1 MTPDALVSASLCS
14 TAVVKS
20 VQGAGLGSGLGEVA
34 GEREPR
40 GGQRSDFE
48 AGYRPASG
56 CGLMGQSRCEEDG

>member
-34 GEREPR
+34 GDRESPEGVKGQTLKQDAGRPR
-40 GGQRSDFE
+40 
-48 AGYRPASG
+48 AVV
-56 CGLMGQSRCEEDG
+56 